1 MWAIVNKDNNSVTE
15 VLQSPKAV
23 IIDNIQHSKDIFKVW
38 GWTELNNIG
47 IYEYVDSG
55 KPDQKFVTSEISYT
69 FDASAKKV
77 TSSYKS
83 TDKNLADLKT
93 QAVAD
98 AKDKAYNL
106 IKRFSWLVERYVYDN
121 SKTIPSAVSTYANN
135 VRSKYT
141 ALCTSINNCDNMT
154 AFEKLH
160 NDTLD
165 SDNNVTAIAAVND
178 WPNDSDV
185 KEYER

>member
-1 MWAIVNKDNNSVTE
+1 MTMWAIVNKDNNSVTE
-15 VLQSPKAV
+15 VLQSAKAV

-55 KPDQKFVTSEISYT
+55 KPDQKFATSEISYT

-93 QAVAD
+93 QAITD

-106 IKRFSWLVERYVYDN
+106 IKRLNWLVERSIYDSSKAIPDAVKTYVTAIRNDAA
-121 SKTIPSAVSTYANN
+121 TIETAVTNAG
-135 VRSKYT
+135 
-141 ALCTSINNCDNMT
+141 DMT
-154 AFEKLH
+154 AFKKLYSDGTIDKWTG
-160 NDTLD
+160 DT
-165 SDNNVTAIAAVND
+165 NVSA
-178 WPNDSDV
+178 
-185 KEYER
+185 YLR